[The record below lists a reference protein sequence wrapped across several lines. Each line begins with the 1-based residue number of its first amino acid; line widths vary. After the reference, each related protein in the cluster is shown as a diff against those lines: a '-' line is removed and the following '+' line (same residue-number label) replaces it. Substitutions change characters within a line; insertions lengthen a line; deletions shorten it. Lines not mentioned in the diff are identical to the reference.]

1 MDMLPSRERSLLK
14 STSSR
19 KRLVRPRGG
28 TDDAACFA
36 SIALL
41 LVDDTRK
48 TVKAAEKR
56 RVDDDVN
63 DFIFSYLLGIELQ

>member
-1 MDMLPSRERSLLK
+1 LLK

-19 KRLVRPRGG
+19 KRLLRPRGG

-36 SIALL
+36 STALL

-56 RVDDDVN
+56 RVDDVN
-63 DFIFSYLLGIELQ
+63 DFIFSYLLGIELRHYSEG